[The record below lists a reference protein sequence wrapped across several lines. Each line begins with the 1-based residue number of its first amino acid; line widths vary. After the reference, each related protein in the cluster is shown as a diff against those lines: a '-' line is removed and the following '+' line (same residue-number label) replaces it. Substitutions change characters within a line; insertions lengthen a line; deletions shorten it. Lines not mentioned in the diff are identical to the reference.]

1 MLFYV
6 DVSRFCFRVNLI
18 EVKWS
23 LYTIFNPRK
32 KFWTGFYRGTKL
44 KRYSLFFLLP
54 VAGYYLYI
62 ETSYNRFGDRARLGS
77 PILKG
82 SCTLRMFY
90 HMYGQHINA
99 LVVYMRTTTNGP
111 LQRKVNMSGNIGD
124 NWIRAEVPMTN
135 GNQPFQVVIEGKL
148 NYISEFAATG
158 TTKFFRAVSPLQQ
171 FQIFLKKF
179 FILYVVVKTVIDVSI
194 QKARSTLDLG

>member
-1 MLFYV
+1 M
-6 DVSRFCFRVNLI
+6 
-18 EVKWS
+18 
-23 LYTIFNPRK
+23 
-32 KFWTGFYRGTKL
+32 
-44 KRYSLFFLLP
+44 
-54 VAGYYLYI
+54 YI

-158 TTKFFRAVSPLQQ
+158 TPKCVRVVSPLQH
-171 FQIFLKKF
+171 FQIFLKK
-179 FILYVVVKTVIDVSI
+179 LYIICSCKNGYRCQFSKNKINTGSWVISALPKPKI
-194 QKARSTLDLG
+194 HL

>member
-1 MLFYV
+1 M
-6 DVSRFCFRVNLI
+6 
-18 EVKWS
+18 
-23 LYTIFNPRK
+23 
-32 KFWTGFYRGTKL
+32 
-44 KRYSLFFLLP
+44 
-54 VAGYYLYI
+54 YI

-90 HMYGQHINA
+90 HMYGQHVNA

-124 NWIRAEVPMTN
+124 NWIRAEVPVTN

-158 TTKFFRAVSPLQQ
+158 TTKCVLAVSPLQQ
-171 FQIFLKKF
+171 FQIFFKKKKKH
-179 FILYVVVKTVIDVSI
+179 FILYVVVKTVIDVSF
-194 QKARSTLDLG
+194 QKARSALPWVPEVFSRVRRGALSATGRRHERRSREKKIAKEPISKTSRFWMFWCT

>member
-1 MLFYV
+1 M
-6 DVSRFCFRVNLI
+6 
-18 EVKWS
+18 
-23 LYTIFNPRK
+23 
-32 KFWTGFYRGTKL
+32 
-44 KRYSLFFLLP
+44 
-54 VAGYYLYI
+54 YI

-111 LQRKVNMSGNIGD
+111 LQRKVNMSGNVGD
-124 NWIRAEVPMTN
+124 NWIRAEVSMTN

-158 TTKFFRAVSPLQQ
+158 STKCVNAVSRCSNFRL
-171 FQIFLKKF
+171 LLLF
-179 FILYVVVKTVIDVSI
+179 F
-194 QKARSTLDLG
+194 

>member
-1 MLFYV
+1 M
-6 DVSRFCFRVNLI
+6 
-18 EVKWS
+18 
-23 LYTIFNPRK
+23 
-32 KFWTGFYRGTKL
+32 
-44 KRYSLFFLLP
+44 
-54 VAGYYLYI
+54 YI

-90 HMYGQHINA
+90 HMYGQHVNA

-124 NWIRAEVPMTN
+124 NWIRAEVPVTN

-158 TTKFFRAVSPLQQ
+158 TTKCVLAVSPLQQ
-171 FQIFLKKF
+171 FQIFFLKKKTFYIVCCCKNGYRCQFSKSKINTTLGTRGF
-179 FILYVVVKTVIDVSI
+179 FSCATRSFVGHRPKTRAAKPREKNRQGTNQQNIQILDVLVYVG
-194 QKARSTLDLG
+194 L

>member
-1 MLFYV
+1 M
-6 DVSRFCFRVNLI
+6 VSVHYRERNFGQDFI
-18 EVKWS
+18 EELNSNV
-23 LYTIFNPRK
+23 I
-32 KFWTGFYRGTKL
+32 
-44 KRYSLFFLLP
+44 LFFFLP

-111 LQRKVNMSGNIGD
+111 LQRKVNMSGNVGD
-124 NWIRAEVPMTN
+124 NWIRADVPMKN

-158 TTKFFRAVSPLQQ
+158 STKCVCAVSPLQQ
-171 FQIFLKKF
+171 FQIIIIIFLIYIICSSKNGYRCQFSKSK
-179 FILYVVVKTVIDVSI
+179 ITTGS
-194 QKARSTLDLG
+194 

>member
-1 MLFYV
+1 M
-6 DVSRFCFRVNLI
+6 
-18 EVKWS
+18 
-23 LYTIFNPRK
+23 
-32 KFWTGFYRGTKL
+32 
-44 KRYSLFFLLP
+44 
-54 VAGYYLYI
+54 YI

-135 GNQPFQVVIEGKL
+135 GNQPFQVVIEGKVNSIIYL
-148 NYISEFAATG
+148 NLLRQEVQNVFAPYPRCSNFRLLLL
-158 TTKFFRAVSPLQQ
+158 FF
-171 FQIFLKKF
+171 
-179 FILYVVVKTVIDVSI
+179 
-194 QKARSTLDLG
+194 

>member
-1 MLFYV
+1 M
-6 DVSRFCFRVNLI
+6 
-18 EVKWS
+18 
-23 LYTIFNPRK
+23 
-32 KFWTGFYRGTKL
+32 
-44 KRYSLFFLLP
+44 
-54 VAGYYLYI
+54 YI

-158 TTKFFRAVSPLQQ
+158 STKCVCAVSPLQQ
-171 FQIFLKKF
+171 FQIIIIIF
-179 FILYVVVKTVIDVSI
+179 
-194 QKARSTLDLG
+194 

>member
-1 MLFYV
+1 M
-6 DVSRFCFRVNLI
+6 VSVHYRERNFGQDFI
-18 EVKWS
+18 EELNSNV
-23 LYTIFNPRK
+23 I
-32 KFWTGFYRGTKL
+32 
-44 KRYSLFFLLP
+44 LFFFLP
-54 VAGYYLYI
+54 VTGYYLYI

-111 LQRKVNMSGNIGD
+111 LQRKVNMSGNVGD
-124 NWIRAEVPMTN
+124 NWIRADVPMTN

-148 NYISEFAATG
+148 NYIS
-158 TTKFFRAVSPLQQ
+158 
-171 FQIFLKKF
+171 
-179 FILYVVVKTVIDVSI
+179 
-194 QKARSTLDLG
+194 